1 MSGKGSK
8 QRPMKVDRETFEQNW
23 DLIFGD
29 KEKESKSKESEII
42 TKNKAPQATD
52 NEVYLDSST

>member
-29 KEKESKSKESEII
+29 KEKESKSKETVDTQEQVKQNS
-42 TKNKAPQATD
+42 
-52 NEVYLDSST
+52 

>member
-23 DLIFGD
+23 ELIFGNKTPESTP
-29 KEKESKSKESEII
+29 KE
-42 TKNKAPQATD
+42 TVDPQEQVKQ
-52 NEVYLDSST
+52 NS